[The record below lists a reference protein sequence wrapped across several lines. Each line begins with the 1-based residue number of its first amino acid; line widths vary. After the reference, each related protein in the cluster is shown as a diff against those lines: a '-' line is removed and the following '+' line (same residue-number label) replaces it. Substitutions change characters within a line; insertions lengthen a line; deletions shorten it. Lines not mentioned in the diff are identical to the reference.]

1 MHADRKSKIDMPQ
14 DLCCISTLCSRLT
27 SRVKHHVNT
36 YKDALVGVT
45 YLPYLFSFHFLY
57 HIVGHEKKIFNQFVH
72 LEYNVLTAKG

>member
-1 MHADRKSKIDMPQ
+1 
-14 DLCCISTLCSRLT
+14 
-27 SRVKHHVNT
+27 VNT